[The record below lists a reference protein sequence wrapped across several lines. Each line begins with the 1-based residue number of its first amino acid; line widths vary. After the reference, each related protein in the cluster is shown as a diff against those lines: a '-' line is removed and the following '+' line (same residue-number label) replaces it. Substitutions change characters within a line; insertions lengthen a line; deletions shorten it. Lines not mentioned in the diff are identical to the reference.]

1 MSIYK
6 DNVTGKWRVV
16 YRYTDWTGKTKQTSK
31 RGFPTKREAQMWEH
45 EQMLKHD
52 AKLDMTFA
60 SFYEIYV
67 EDKKERIR
75 DNTWGTKNNIAR
87 TKILPYF
94 GERKIAEI
102 EPKDVIAWQNHLLA
116 FKRANGKGY
125 SASYLRK
132 IHSQLSAIFN
142 HAVDFYHLPSN
153 PAQKAGNIA
162 IEEYKEMLFWTKE
175 EYLKFADVMMDKPV
189 SYYAFEMLYWCGI
202 REGELLALTP
212 ADFDFTTHTLRI
224 NKSYQRLNRED
235 VITPPKTFKSNRF
248 IKMPQF
254 ICDEMQD
261 YMEMLYG
268 LKEDER
274 IFTISKSYLHHEMN
288 RGSKVSGVKRIRVH
302 DLRHSHVSLL
312 INMGFTVLAIADR
325 MGHESMI
332 SLTDMHICFQVSRH
346 RWQNSWILKG
356 WKNQMEKNLD
366 SKGRWRN
373 KIVAFRVSP
382 EEAEQIDACVR
393 LSGLSKQDYI
403 TKRLT
408 DREIVVQG
416 NPRVYKALRNQ
427 MAEIYEELKH
437 LEKCSEENE
446 ELLSTLRLVAET
458 LYGLKGENE

>member
-202 REGELLALTP
+202 RSGELLALTP
-212 ADFDFTTHTLRI
+212 ADFDFEKQTVTISKTYHRSKGRDI
-224 NKSYQRLNRED
+224 
-235 VITPPKTFKSNRF
+235 ITSPKTKKSNRT
-248 IKMPQF
+248 IKMPPF
-254 ICDEMQD
+254 LCEEMQE
-261 YMEMLYG
+261 YIKMLYDIQP
-268 LKEDER
+268 DER
-274 IFTISKSYLHHEMN
+274 MFTVTKSYLNHEME
-288 RGSKVSGVKRIRVH
+288 RGAKQAGVKNIRVH
-302 DLRHSHVSLL
+302 DIRHSAVSLL
-312 INMGFTVLAIADR
+312 INMGFSVLAIGER
-325 MGHESMI
+325 MGHEA
-332 SLTDMHICFQVSRH
+332 
-346 RWQNSWILKG
+346 
-356 WKNQMEKNLD
+356 EK
-366 SKGRWRN
+366 
-373 KIVAFRVSP
+373 
-382 EEAEQIDACVR
+382 
-393 LSGLSKQDYI
+393 I
-403 TKRLT
+403 TYRYAHLFPT
-408 DREIVVQG
+408 VQT
-416 NPRVYKALRNQ
+416 Q
-427 MAEIYEELKH
+427 MAEK
-437 LEKCSEENE
+437 LEMERMTKEN
-446 ELLSTLRLVAET
+446 TNGKNT
-458 LYGLKGENE
+458 

>member
-202 REGELLALTP
+202 RSGELLALTA
-212 ADFDFTTHTLRI
+212 ADFDFQKQTVTISKTYHRSKGRDI
-224 NKSYQRLNRED
+224 
-235 VITPPKTFKSNRF
+235 ITSPKTAKSNRTV
-248 IKMPQF
+248 KMPPF
-254 ICDEMQD
+254 LCEEMQE
-261 YMEMLYG
+261 YIKRFYNI
-268 LKEDER
+268 KPDER
-274 IFTISKSYLHHEMN
+274 LFTVTKSYLNHEME
-288 RGSKVSGVKRIRVH
+288 RGAKQAEVKKIRVH
-302 DLRHSHVSLL
+302 DIRHSHVSLL
-312 INMGFTVLAIADR
+312 INIGFSVLAIGER
-325 MGHESMI
+325 VGHEAEKITYRYAHLFPTVQTEMAEK
-332 SLTDMHICFQVSRH
+332 LEMER
-346 RWQNSWILKG
+346 
-356 WKNQMEKNLD
+356 MEK
-366 SKGRWRN
+366 
-373 KIVAFRVSP
+373 
-382 EEAEQIDACVR
+382 
-393 LSGLSKQDYI
+393 
-403 TKRLT
+403 
-408 DREIVVQG
+408 
-416 NPRVYKALRNQ
+416 
-427 MAEIYEELKH
+427 
-437 LEKCSEENE
+437 EN
-446 ELLSTLRLVAET
+446 SN
-458 LYGLKGENE
+458 GKKS